1 MLCCLTAQ
9 YGFAKE
15 KANERDCRILTKV
28 ANQDVINTLKSEM
41 ADMANKIDAIER
53 KYNVSE
59 ARKGQEPTFGL
70 MEAVYQWAEGMSF
83 EQITHLT
90 EAHEGLIVRCIQRLD
105 EILKDIRNA
114 GRIIGDSALVQKM
127 EDTSAAIRRDIVFA
141 ASLYTADE

>member
-9 YGFAKE
+9 YNFAKE

-141 ASLYTADE
+141 ASLYTAEE